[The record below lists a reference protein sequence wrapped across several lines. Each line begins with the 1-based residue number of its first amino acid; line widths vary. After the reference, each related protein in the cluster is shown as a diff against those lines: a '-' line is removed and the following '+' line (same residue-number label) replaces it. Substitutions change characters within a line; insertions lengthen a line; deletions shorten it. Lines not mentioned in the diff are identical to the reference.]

1 MFTDIEVQ
9 MKNIKTIIIIIITSI
24 LLTGCW
30 DSVEINKREYIFAV
44 GIDKNYKALTFTS
57 EIPKINEGSEE
68 QRLVYT
74 KDSENFVDFYATS
87 YLHSEKAISD
97 RLMQVI
103 VLGEDVARDSETVKR
118 IFDEIQ
124 RSPQMNRRV
133 KICIAKGK
141 AQDIINT
148 EIPNN
153 PIVGRFLSEMLIKLK
168 RENYQDVY
176 TFDEAILNLGKT
188 GNTMIPVVEINEKS
202 LKIERAGVF
211 KEYELK
217 GFLEPDEV
225 AAVMVVL
232 NPNKAKIRNVNI
244 MVEGT
249 NVSLGVVDIIM
260 TTDMNIS
267 GDKLTVDYYATLNSY
282 IDSFIIG
289 SNKLEDQSYLNK
301 IKEEAIKSILAVSES
316 TLYKLQHVY
325 KTDLLKIKEGLFK
338 YHKQDYEKISDK
350 YDEVFEAAD
359 INIHLDMV
367 IKSTGLVK

>member
-1 MFTDIEVQ
+1 
-9 MKNIKTIIIIIITSI
+9 MKSIKILFIIIITSI
-24 LLTGCW
+24 VLTGCW

-44 GIDKNYKALTFTS
+44 GIDKNAKNLTFTS

-74 KDSENFVDFYATS
+74 KDCINFADFYATS
-87 YLHSEKAISD
+87 YLHSEKVISD

-103 VLGEDVARDSETVKR
+103 VLGEDLARDSEAVKR

-148 EIPNN
+148 EIPHN

-168 RENYQDVY
+168 RESYQDIY
-176 TFDEAILNLGKT
+176 TFDEAILDLGKT
-188 GNTMIPVVEINEKS
+188 GNAMIPVVEINDKS
-202 LKIERAGVF
+202 LKVERAGVF
-211 KEYELK
+211 KEYELI
-217 GFLEPDEV
+217 GFLEPEEV
-225 AAVMVVL
+225 SSIMVLL
-232 NPNKAKIRNVNI
+232 NPSKATIRNVNI
-244 MVEGT
+244 TVEDT
-249 NVSLGVVDIIM
+249 NVSLGAVDITM
-260 TTDMNIS
+260 TKKMDLSN
-267 GDKLTVDYYATLNSY
+267 DKLKVDYYVTLYSY

-301 IKEEAIKSILAVSES
+301 IKEEAIKNILMVSEK
-316 TLYKLQHVY
+316 TLDKLQNSY
-325 KTDLLKIKEGLFK
+325 RADLLKIKEDLYK
-338 YHKQDYEKISDK
+338 YHKQDYEKIADK
-350 YDEVFEAAD
+350 YDEIFEAAD

>member
-1 MFTDIEVQ
+1 
-9 MKNIKTIIIIIITSI
+9 MKNIKILIIIILTSI
-24 LLTGCW
+24 VLTGCW

-44 GIDKNYKALTFTS
+44 GIDKNAKNLTFTS

-74 KDSENFVDFYATS
+74 KDCINFADFYATS
-87 YLHSEKAISD
+87 YLHSEKVISD

-103 VLGEDVARDSETVKR
+103 ILGEDLARDTETVKR

-133 KICIAKGK
+133 KICVAKGK

-148 EIPNN
+148 EIPHN
-153 PIVGRFLSEMLIKLK
+153 PIVGRYLSEMLIKLK
-168 RENYQDVY
+168 RESYQNIY
-176 TFDEAILNLGKT
+176 TFDEAILDLGKT
-188 GNTMIPVVEINEKS
+188 GNAMVPVVEINDKS

-211 KEYELK
+211 KEYELV
-217 GFLEPDEV
+217 GFLEPEEV
-225 AAVMVVL
+225 SSIMVLL
-232 NPNKAKIRNVNI
+232 NPGKAAIRNVNI
-244 MVEGT
+244 VVEDT
-249 NVSLGVVDIIM
+249 NVSLGAVDITM
-260 TTDMNIS
+260 TKKMDLNNE
-267 GDKLTVDYYATLNSY
+267 KLKVDYYVTLHSY

-301 IKEEAIKSILAVSES
+301 IKEEAIKSVLRVSEK
-316 TLYKLQHVY
+316 TLDKLQNSY
-325 KTDLLKIKEGLFK
+325 RADLLKIKEDLYK
-338 YHKQDYEKISDK
+338 YHKQDYEKIADK

-359 INIHLDMV
+359 INIHLDMI

>member
-1 MFTDIEVQ
+1 
-9 MKNIKTIIIIIITSI
+9 MKNIKILIIIILTSI
-24 LLTGCW
+24 VLTGCW

-44 GIDKNYKALTFTS
+44 GIDKNAKNLTFTS

-74 KDSENFVDFYATS
+74 KDCINFADFYATS
-87 YLHSEKAISD
+87 YLHSEKVISD

-103 VLGEDVARDSETVKR
+103 ILGEDLARDTETVKR

-148 EIPNN
+148 EIPHN
-153 PIVGRFLSEMLIKLK
+153 PIVGRYLSEMLIKLK
-168 RENYQDVY
+168 RESYQNIY
-176 TFDEAILNLGKT
+176 TFDEAILDLGKT
-188 GNTMIPVVEINEKS
+188 GNAMVPVVEINDKS

-211 KEYELK
+211 KEYELV
-217 GFLEPDEV
+217 GFLEPEEV
-225 AAVMVVL
+225 SSIMVLL
-232 NPNKAKIRNVNI
+232 NPGKAAIRNVNI
-244 MVEGT
+244 VVEGT
-249 NVSLGVVDIIM
+249 NVSLGAVDITM
-260 TTDMNIS
+260 TKKMDLNN
-267 GDKLTVDYYATLNSY
+267 DKLKVDYYVTLHSY

-301 IKEEAIKSILAVSES
+301 IKEEAIKSVLRVSEK
-316 TLYKLQHVY
+316 TLDKLQNSY
-325 KTDLLKIKEGLFK
+325 RADLLKIKEDLYK
-338 YHKQDYEKISDK
+338 YHKQDYEKIADK

-359 INIHLDMV
+359 INIHLDMI